1 VHVSTLMFLD
11 SMMFYIIRGF
21 QGLQICNFWM
31 IRTKDMNLLVKQ
43 MSLIQFEN
51 EFKLNTKTMRYCGTT
66 GFYTLQ
72 AFQ

>member
-1 VHVSTLMFLD
+1 M
-11 SMMFYIIRGF
+11 IREF

-51 EFKLNTKTMRYCGTT
+51 DFKLSTETMRYYGTT